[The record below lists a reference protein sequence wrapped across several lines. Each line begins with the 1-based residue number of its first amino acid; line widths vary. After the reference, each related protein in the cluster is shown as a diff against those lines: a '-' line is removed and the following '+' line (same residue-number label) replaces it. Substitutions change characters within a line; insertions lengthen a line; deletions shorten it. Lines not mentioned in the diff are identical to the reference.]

1 MPQAKRPEPGESLGD
16 IIKKEMEY
24 HSRRQVRRELRK
36 VDRQPKQS
44 DPLRGLFWGLLL
56 VLLGILFFIKG
67 REWLSDLGW
76 WQAVVIG
83 LGVIFI
89 IDTIVHYINPSSR
102 SYSFS
107 RLIPG
112 VILLFVGLAWI
123 YGFNQWWPIALIAT
137 GIALFFSSWMLQRE
151 IEKRKITQN
160 TLIQSEIKYRRII
173 DNANSFIIE
182 MDTAGDIT
190 FINKFAQDFFGYKE
204 EEIMEQ
210 NAVGTI
216 LQDTEKNRQEQENMM
231 EDISIHPEKYVHNE
245 KENTLRNGEKAWIV
259 WTNKPIFDDNNKLKE
274 ILCIGIDSTEQ
285 KKAEALLAQ
294 QLKERTAIE
303 ERNRLARDLHDAVSQ
318 TLFSASLIAE
328 VLPRLWER
336 NPEEGRKRIGEIRE
350 LTRGALA
357 EMRTLLLELRP
368 VALKDAELGDLLR
381 QLSESINGR
390 ARIPVKVDIE
400 GQNNLPPEVK
410 TALYRIAQEALN
422 NVAKHSSA
430 SQAHVSLHYL
440 SDEVRISIQDDGKGF
455 DAEDIQA
462 QSLGVGIMKERARE
476 IGARLDIESQPGQGT
491 TVTARW
497 SMDFAQAE

>member
-1 MPQAKRPEPGESLGD
+1 MPQAKPPEPQESLGD
-16 IIKKEMEY
+16 IIKREVENR
-24 HSRRQVRRELRK
+24 SRKQMRRDFRK
-36 VDRQPKQS
+36 INQQQKQS
-44 DPLRGLFWGLLL
+44 DPLKGLFWGLLL
-56 VLLGILFFIKG
+56 ILLGILFFIKG
-67 REWLSDLGW
+67 RDWLSDTGW
-76 WQAVVIG
+76 WQALVIG

-89 IDTIVHYINPSSR
+89 IDAIVHYINPSSR

-112 VILLFVGLAWI
+112 VILIFIGLAWI
-123 YGFNQWWPIALIAT
+123 YGFNQWWPIALVAT
-137 GIALFFSSWMLQRE
+137 GVALFFSSWMLQRE

-182 MDTAGDIT
+182 MDTLGNIT
-190 FINKFAQDFFGYKE
+190 FINQFAQDFFGYKE
-204 EEIMEQ
+204 QEILGQ

-216 LQDTEKNRQEQENMM
+216 LQATEKNRQEQDNMM
-231 EDISIHPEKYVHNE
+231 EEISVHPEKYLHDE

-259 WTNKPIFDDNNKLKE
+259 WTNKPIFDEDNKLKE
-274 ILCIGIDSTEQ
+274 ILCIGINSTEQ
-285 KKAEALLAQ
+285 KKAEELLAQ

-328 VLPRLWER
+328 VLPKLWER

-390 ARIPVKVDIE
+390 ARIPVQVQIE
-400 GQNNLPPEVK
+400 GHNSLPPEVK
-410 TALYRIAQEALN
+410 IALYRIAQEALN
-422 NVAKHSSA
+422 NVAKHSAA
-430 SQAHVSLHYL
+430 SQANVSLHYL
-440 SDEVRISIQDDGKGF
+440 SGEVRMIIRDNGKGF
-455 DAEDIQA
+455 DAQDIQA

-476 IGARLDIESQPGQGT
+476 INAQLSIESQPGGGT
-491 TVTARW
+491 TIIISWKTD
-497 SMDFAQAE
+497 SPPGE